1 MQKKINFYI
10 DKFYL
15 YLKTNKKYS
24 INTINAYLTD
34 IEDFNNFTNKGINI
48 ILEDISSYLSHLYN
62 DIKLSKSSI
71 SRKLSSLRSFYNYLV
86 KEEIVNYNYF
96 NDVSNPKRGLVLP
109 KFIKEKDMSNI
120 MEVCSGDNPILE
132 RDRLILELLY
142 STGIRVS
149 ELINIKLT
157 DINFYNN
164 EIKILGKG
172 SKERIVI
179 FNNTCRETL
188 NKFIKDGRKK
198 LYKND
203 TGYLFIGRNNGHIS
217 SKYVRDIINKVKVK
231 AGVEGKITPHVF
243 RHTFATDMLNNGA
256 DLVSVKD
263 LLGHESLNTTSIYT
277 HVTNEQIKK
286 IYEMA
291 HPRAKKE

>member
-1 MQKKINFYI
+1 MKTNYI
-10 DKFYL
+10 DMFYL

-24 INTINAYLTD
+24 RNTINAYLRD
-34 IEDFNNFTNKGINI
+34 IEEFTDFINKVINI
-48 ILEDISSYLSHLYN
+48 TDEDISLYLAHLYN
-62 DIKLSKSSI
+62 DNKLSKSSI
-71 SRKLSSLRSFYNYLV
+71 SRKLSSLRTFYNFLV
-86 KEEIVNYNYF
+86 KEGIIEYNYF
-96 NDVSNPKRGLVLP
+96 VNINNPKKGLVLP
-109 KFIKEKDMSNI
+109 KFINEKDI
-120 MEVCSGDNPILE
+120 TDIFDVCMGDDPILE
-132 RDRLILELLY
+132 RDRLIIEILY

-149 ELINIKLT
+149 ELINIKLS

-179 FNNTCRETL
+179 FNDTCRDAL
-188 NKFIKDGRKK
+188 NKFIKEGRKK
-198 LYKND
+198 LYKKD
-203 TGYLFIGRNNGHIS
+203 SEYLFIGRNNGHIS
-217 SKYVRDIINKVKVK
+217 SKYVRDIINKIKVK
-231 AGVEGKITPHVF
+231 AGIDGKISPHVF

-286 IYEMA
+286 VYEMA

>member
-1 MQKKINFYI
+1 MKTNYI
-10 DKFYL
+10 DMFYL

-24 INTINAYLTD
+24 MNTINAYLRD
-34 IEDFNNFTNKGINI
+34 IEEFTDFINKVINI
-48 ILEDISSYLSHLYN
+48 TDEDISLYLAHLYN
-62 DIKLSKSSI
+62 DNKLSKSSI
-71 SRKLSSLRSFYNYLV
+71 SRKLSSLRTFYNFLV
-86 KEEIVNYNYF
+86 KEGIIEYNYF
-96 NDVSNPKRGLVLP
+96 ININNPKKGLVLP
-109 KFIKEKDMSNI
+109 KFINEKDI
-120 MEVCSGDNPILE
+120 TDIFDVCMGDDPILE
-132 RDRLILELLY
+132 RDRLIIEILY

-149 ELINIKLT
+149 ELINIKLS

-179 FNNTCRETL
+179 FNDTCRDAL
-188 NKFIKDGRKK
+188 NKFIKEGRKK
-198 LYKND
+198 LYKKD
-203 TGYLFIGRNNGHIS
+203 SEYLFIGRNNGHIS
-217 SKYVRDIINKVKVK
+217 SKYVRDIINKIKVK
-231 AGVEGKITPHVF
+231 AGIDGKISPHVF

-286 IYEMA
+286 VYEMA

>member
-1 MQKKINFYI
+1 MKTNYI
-10 DKFYL
+10 DMFYL

-24 INTINAYLTD
+24 MNTINAYLRD
-34 IEDFNNFTNKGINI
+34 IEEFTDFINKVINI
-48 ILEDISSYLSHLYN
+48 TDEDISLYLAHLYN
-62 DIKLSKSSI
+62 DNKLSKSSI
-71 SRKLSSLRSFYNYLV
+71 SRKLSSLRTFYNFLV
-86 KEEIVNYNYF
+86 KEGIIEYNYF
-96 NDVSNPKRGLVLP
+96 VNINNPKKGLVLP
-109 KFIKEKDMSNI
+109 KFINEKDI
-120 MEVCSGDNPILE
+120 TDIFDVCMGDDPILE
-132 RDRLILELLY
+132 RDRLIIEILY

-149 ELINIKLT
+149 ELINIKLS

-179 FNNTCRETL
+179 FNDTCKDAL
-188 NKFIKDGRKK
+188 NKFIKEGRKK
-198 LYKND
+198 LYKKD
-203 TGYLFIGRNNGHIS
+203 SEYLFIGRNNGHIS
-217 SKYVRDIINKVKVK
+217 SKYVRDIINKIKVK
-231 AGVEGKITPHVF
+231 AGVDGKISPHVF

-286 IYEMA
+286 VYEMA

>member
-1 MQKKINFYI
+1 MKTNYI
-10 DKFYL
+10 DMFYL

-24 INTINAYLTD
+24 MNTINAYLRD
-34 IEDFNNFTNKGINI
+34 IEEFTDFINKVINI
-48 ILEDISSYLSHLYN
+48 TDEDISLYLAHLYN
-62 DIKLSKSSI
+62 DNKLSKSSI
-71 SRKLSSLRSFYNYLV
+71 SRKLSSLRTFYNFLV
-86 KEEIVNYNYF
+86 KEGIIEYNYF
-96 NDVSNPKRGLVLP
+96 ININNPKKGLVLP
-109 KFIKEKDMSNI
+109 KFINEKDI
-120 MEVCSGDNPILE
+120 TDIFDVCMGDDPILE
-132 RDRLILELLY
+132 RDRLIIEILY

-149 ELINIKLT
+149 ELINIKLS

-179 FNNTCRETL
+179 FNDTCRDAL
-188 NKFIKDGRKK
+188 NKFIKEGRKK
-198 LYKND
+198 LYKKD
-203 TGYLFIGRNNGHIS
+203 SEYLFIGRNNGHIS
-217 SKYVRDIINKVKVK
+217 SKYVRDIINKIKVK
-231 AGVEGKITPHVF
+231 AGVDGKISPHVF

-286 IYEMA
+286 VYEMA

>member
-1 MQKKINFYI
+1 MQKEIVYYI

-24 INTINAYLTD
+24 NNTINAYLSD
-34 IEDFNNFTNKGINI
+34 IEEFTDFTNKGINI
-48 ILEDISSYLSHLYN
+48 TFEDISSYLSYLYN
-62 DIKLSKSSI
+62 DLKLSKSSI
-71 SRKLSSLRSFYNYLV
+71 GRKLSSLRSFYNYLV
-86 KEEIVNYNYF
+86 KESFINYNYF
-96 NDVSNPKRGLVLP
+96 SDVSNPKKGLVLP
-109 KFIKEKDMSNI
+109 KFINEKDMSNI
-120 MEVCSGDNPILE
+120 MDVCMGDNPILE
-132 RDRLILELLY
+132 RDRLIVELLY

-149 ELINIKLT
+149 ELINIKLN

-179 FNNTCRETL
+179 FNNTCREAL
-188 NKFIKDGRKK
+188 YNFINNGRKA

-217 SKYVRDIINKVKVK
+217 SKYVRDIINKIKVK
-231 AGVEGKITPHVF
+231 AGVEGKISPHVF

-286 IYEMA
+286 VYEMA

>member
-1 MQKKINFYI
+1 MKTNYI
-10 DKFYL
+10 DMFYL

-24 INTINAYLTD
+24 MNTINAYLRD
-34 IEDFNNFTNKGINI
+34 IEEFTDFINKVINI
-48 ILEDISSYLSHLYN
+48 TDEDISLYLAHLYN
-62 DIKLSKSSI
+62 DNKLSKSSI
-71 SRKLSSLRSFYNYLV
+71 SRKLSSLRTFYNFLV
-86 KEEIVNYNYF
+86 KEGIIEYNYF
-96 NDVSNPKRGLVLP
+96 VNINNPKKGLVLP
-109 KFIKEKDMSNI
+109 KFINEKDI
-120 MEVCSGDNPILE
+120 TDIFDVCMGDDPILE
-132 RDRLILELLY
+132 RDRLIIEILY

-149 ELINIKLT
+149 ELINIKLS

-179 FNNTCRETL
+179 FNDTCRDAL
-188 NKFIKDGRKK
+188 NKFIKEGRKK
-198 LYKND
+198 LYKKD
-203 TGYLFIGRNNGHIS
+203 SEYLFIGRNNGHIS
-217 SKYVRDIINKVKVK
+217 SKYVRDIINKIKVK
-231 AGVEGKITPHVF
+231 AGVDGKISPHVF

-286 IYEMA
+286 VYEMA

>member
-1 MQKKINFYI
+1 MKTNYI
-10 DKFYL
+10 DMFYL

-24 INTINAYLTD
+24 MNTINAYLRD
-34 IEDFNNFTNKGINI
+34 IEEFTDFINKVINI
-48 ILEDISSYLSHLYN
+48 TDEDISLYLAHLYN
-62 DIKLSKSSI
+62 DNKLSKSSI
-71 SRKLSSLRSFYNYLV
+71 SRKLSSLRTFYNFLV
-86 KEEIVNYNYF
+86 KEGIIEYNYF
-96 NDVSNPKRGLVLP
+96 ININNPKKGLVLP
-109 KFIKEKDMSNI
+109 KFINEKDI
-120 MEVCSGDNPILE
+120 TDIFDVCMGDDPILE
-132 RDRLILELLY
+132 RDRLIIEILY

-149 ELINIKLT
+149 ELINIKLS

-179 FNNTCRETL
+179 FNDTCKDAL
-188 NKFIKDGRKK
+188 NKFIKEGRKK
-198 LYKND
+198 LYKKD
-203 TGYLFIGRNNGHIS
+203 SEYLFIGRNNGHIS
-217 SKYVRDIINKVKVK
+217 SKYVRDIINKIKVK
-231 AGVEGKITPHVF
+231 AGIDGKISPHVF

-286 IYEMA
+286 VYEMA

>member
-1 MQKKINFYI
+1 MQKDVSIYI

-24 INTINAYLTD
+24 DNTINAYLSD
-34 IEDFNNFTNKGINI
+34 IEEFTCYTNKGINI
-48 ILEDISSYLSHLYN
+48 TFEDISSYLSYLYN
-62 DIKLSKSSI
+62 DMKISKSSI
-71 SRKLSSLRSFYNYLV
+71 GRKLSSLRSFYNYLV
-86 KEEIVNYNYF
+86 KEDIINYNYF
-96 NDVSNPKRGLVLP
+96 NDVSNPKKGLVLP
-109 KFIKEKDMSNI
+109 KFINEKDMSNI
-120 MEVCSGDNPILE
+120 MEVCMGDNPILE
-132 RDRLILELLY
+132 RDRLIVELLY

-149 ELINIKLT
+149 ELINIKLN

-179 FNNTCRETL
+179 FNNTCREAL
-188 NKFIKDGRKK
+188 YNFINNGRKE

-217 SKYVRDIINKVKVK
+217 SKYVRDIINKIKVK
-231 AGVEGKITPHVF
+231 AGVEGKISPHVF

-277 HVTNEQIKK
+277 HITNEQIKK
-286 IYEMA
+286 VYEMA

>member
-1 MQKKINFYI
+1 MKNNYI
-10 DKFYL
+10 DMFYL

-24 INTINAYLTD
+24 INTINAYLRD
-34 IEDFNNFTNKGINI
+34 IEEFTEFIKKVINI
-48 ILEDISSYLSHLYN
+48 TDEDISLYLAHLYN
-62 DIKLSKSSI
+62 DKKLSKSSI
-71 SRKLSSLRSFYNYLV
+71 GRKLSSLRSFYNFLV
-86 KEEIVNYNYF
+86 KNGIIEYNYF
-96 NDVSNPKRGLVLP
+96 VNVNNPKKGLNLP
-109 KFIKEKDMSNI
+109 KFINEKDITNIFNVCMS
-120 MEVCSGDNPILE
+120 DDPILE
-132 RDRLILELLY
+132 RDRLIIEILY

-149 ELINIKLT
+149 ELINIKLS

-179 FNNTCRETL
+179 FNETCREAL
-188 NKFIKDGRKK
+188 DKFINDGRKK
-198 LYKND
+198 IYKKD
-203 TGYLFIGRNNGHIS
+203 SEYLFIGKNNGHIS
-217 SKYVRDIINKVKVK
+217 SKYVRDIINKIKVK
-231 AGVEGKITPHVF
+231 AGVDGKISPHVF

-286 IYEMA
+286 VYEMA

>member
-1 MQKKINFYI
+1 METNYI
-10 DKFYL
+10 DMFYL

-24 INTINAYLTD
+24 MNTINAYLRD
-34 IEDFNNFTNKGINI
+34 IEEFTDFINKVINI
-48 ILEDISSYLSHLYN
+48 TDEDISLYLAHLYN
-62 DIKLSKSSI
+62 DNKLSKSSI
-71 SRKLSSLRSFYNYLV
+71 SRKLSSLRTFYNFLV
-86 KEEIVNYNYF
+86 KEGIIEYNYF
-96 NDVSNPKRGLVLP
+96 VNINNPKKGLVLP
-109 KFIKEKDMSNI
+109 KFINEKDI
-120 MEVCSGDNPILE
+120 TDIFDVCMGDDPTLE
-132 RDRLILELLY
+132 RDRLIIEILY

-149 ELINIKLT
+149 ELINIKLS

-179 FNNTCRETL
+179 FNDTCRDAL
-188 NKFIKDGRKK
+188 NKFIKEGRKK
-198 LYKND
+198 LYKKD
-203 TGYLFIGRNNGHIS
+203 SEYLFIGRNNGHIS
-217 SKYVRDIINKVKVK
+217 SKYVRDIINKIKVK
-231 AGVEGKITPHVF
+231 AGIDGKISPHVF

-286 IYEMA
+286 VYEMA

>member
-1 MQKKINFYI
+1 MQKEINFYI

-172 SKERIVI
+172 NKERIVI

>member
-1 MQKKINFYI
+1 MQKEINFYI

-24 INTINAYLTD
+24 SNTINAYLTD
-34 IEDFNNFTNKGINI
+34 IEEFTNFVNKVTDVTDK
-48 ILEDISSYLSHLYN
+48 EISTYLSYLYN

-71 SRKLSSLRSFYNYLV
+71 GRKLSSLRSFYNYLV
-86 KEEIVNYNYF
+86 KESYINYNYF
-96 NDVSNPKRGLVLP
+96 KDVSNPKKGLNLP
-109 KFIKEKDMSNI
+109 KFIKEKDMINI
-120 MEVCSGDNPILE
+120 MEVCYGDNPILE

-179 FNNTCRETL
+179 FNNTCREAL

>member
-1 MQKKINFYI
+1 MKTNYI
-10 DKFYL
+10 DMFYL

-24 INTINAYLTD
+24 MNTINAYLRD
-34 IEDFNNFTNKGINI
+34 IEEFTDFINKVINI
-48 ILEDISSYLSHLYN
+48 TDEDISLYLAHLYN
-62 DIKLSKSSI
+62 DNKLSKSSI
-71 SRKLSSLRSFYNYLV
+71 SRKLSSLRTFYNFLV
-86 KEEIVNYNYF
+86 KEGIIEYNYF
-96 NDVSNPKRGLVLP
+96 VNINNPKKGLVLP
-109 KFIKEKDMSNI
+109 KFINEKDI
-120 MEVCSGDNPILE
+120 TDIFDVCMGDDPILE
-132 RDRLILELLY
+132 RDRLIIEILY

-149 ELINIKLT
+149 ELINIKLS

-179 FNNTCRETL
+179 FNDTCKDAL
-188 NKFIKDGRKK
+188 NKFIKEGRKK
-198 LYKND
+198 LYKKD
-203 TGYLFIGRNNGHIS
+203 SEYLFIGRNNGHIS
-217 SKYVRDIINKVKVK
+217 SKYVRDIINKIKVK
-231 AGVEGKITPHVF
+231 AGIDGKISPHVF

-286 IYEMA
+286 VYEMA

>member
-1 MQKKINFYI
+1 MKTNYI
-10 DKFYL
+10 DMFYL

-24 INTINAYLTD
+24 MNTINAYLRD
-34 IEDFNNFTNKGINI
+34 IEEFTDFINKVINI
-48 ILEDISSYLSHLYN
+48 TDEDISLYLAHLYN
-62 DIKLSKSSI
+62 DNKLSKSSI
-71 SRKLSSLRSFYNYLV
+71 SRKLSSLRTFYNFLV
-86 KEEIVNYNYF
+86 KEGIIEYNYF
-96 NDVSNPKRGLVLP
+96 VNINNPKKGLVLP
-109 KFIKEKDMSNI
+109 KFINEKDI
-120 MEVCSGDNPILE
+120 TDIFDVCMGDDPILE
-132 RDRLILELLY
+132 RDRLIIEILY

-149 ELINIKLT
+149 ELINIKLS

-179 FNNTCRETL
+179 FNDTCRDAL
-188 NKFIKDGRKK
+188 NKFIKEGRKK
-198 LYKND
+198 LYKKD
-203 TGYLFIGRNNGHIS
+203 SEYLFIGRNNGHIS
-217 SKYVRDIINKVKVK
+217 SKYVRDIINKIKVK
-231 AGVEGKITPHVF
+231 AGIDGKISPHVF

-286 IYEMA
+286 VYEMA

>member
-1 MQKKINFYI
+1 
-10 DKFYL
+10 
-15 YLKTNKKYS
+15 
-24 INTINAYLTD
+24 
-34 IEDFNNFTNKGINI
+34 
-48 ILEDISSYLSHLYN
+48 
-62 DIKLSKSSI
+62 
-71 SRKLSSLRSFYNYLV
+71 
-86 KEEIVNYNYF
+86 
-96 NDVSNPKRGLVLP
+96 
-109 KFIKEKDMSNI
+109 
-120 MEVCSGDNPILE
+120 MEVCNGDNPILE
-132 RDRLILELLY
+132 RDRLIVELLY

-149 ELINIKLT
+149 ELINIKLS

-179 FNNTCRETL
+179 FNSTCREAL
-188 NKFIKDGRKK
+188 NKFITDGRRK
-198 LYKND
+198 LYKKD
-203 TGYLFIGRNNGHIS
+203 SEYLFIGRNNGHIS
-217 SKYVRDIINKVKVK
+217 SKYVRDIINKIKVK
-231 AGVEGKITPHVF
+231 AGVEGKVSPHVF

-286 IYEMA
+286 VYEMA

>member
-1 MQKKINFYI
+1 METNYI
-10 DKFYL
+10 DMFYL

-24 INTINAYLTD
+24 MNTINAYLRD
-34 IEDFNNFTNKGINI
+34 IEEFTDFINKVINI
-48 ILEDISSYLSHLYN
+48 TDEDISLYLAHLYN
-62 DIKLSKSSI
+62 DNKLSKSSI
-71 SRKLSSLRSFYNYLV
+71 SRKLSSLRTFYNFLV
-86 KEEIVNYNYF
+86 KEGIIEYNYF
-96 NDVSNPKRGLVLP
+96 VNINNPKKGLVLP
-109 KFIKEKDMSNI
+109 KFINEKDI
-120 MEVCSGDNPILE
+120 TDIFDVCMGDDPILE
-132 RDRLILELLY
+132 RDRLIIEILY

-149 ELINIKLT
+149 ELINIKLS

-179 FNNTCRETL
+179 FNDTCRDAL
-188 NKFIKDGRKK
+188 NKFIKEGRKK
-198 LYKND
+198 LYKKD
-203 TGYLFIGRNNGHIS
+203 SEYLFIGRNNGHIS
-217 SKYVRDIINKVKVK
+217 SKYVRDIINKIKVK
-231 AGVEGKITPHVF
+231 AGVDGKISPHVF

-286 IYEMA
+286 VYEMA

>member
-1 MQKKINFYI
+1 MKTNYI
-10 DKFYL
+10 DMFYL

-24 INTINAYLTD
+24 MNTINAYLRD
-34 IEDFNNFTNKGINI
+34 IEEFTDFINKVINI
-48 ILEDISSYLSHLYN
+48 TDEDISLYLAHLYN
-62 DIKLSKSSI
+62 DNKLSKSSI
-71 SRKLSSLRSFYNYLV
+71 SRKLSSLRTFYNFLV
-86 KEEIVNYNYF
+86 KEGIIEYNYF
-96 NDVSNPKRGLVLP
+96 VNINNPKKGLVLP
-109 KFIKEKDMSNI
+109 KFINEKDI
-120 MEVCSGDNPILE
+120 TDIFDVCMGDDPILE
-132 RDRLILELLY
+132 RDRLIIEILY

-149 ELINIKLT
+149 ELINIKLS

-179 FNNTCRETL
+179 FNNTCREAL
-188 NKFIKDGRKK
+188 YNFINNGRKE

-217 SKYVRDIINKVKVK
+217 SKYVRDIINKIKVK
-231 AGVEGKITPHVF
+231 AGVEGKISPHVF

-286 IYEMA
+286 VYEMA

>member
-1 MQKKINFYI
+1 MKTNYI
-10 DKFYL
+10 DMFYL

-24 INTINAYLTD
+24 MNTINAYLRD
-34 IEDFNNFTNKGINI
+34 IEEFTDFINKVINI
-48 ILEDISSYLSHLYN
+48 TDEDISLYLAHLYN
-62 DIKLSKSSI
+62 DNKLSKSSI
-71 SRKLSSLRSFYNYLV
+71 SRKLSSLRTFYNFLV
-86 KEEIVNYNYF
+86 KEGIIENNYF
-96 NDVSNPKRGLVLP
+96 VNINNPKKGLVLP
-109 KFIKEKDMSNI
+109 KFINEKDI
-120 MEVCSGDNPILE
+120 TDIFDVCMGDDPILE
-132 RDRLILELLY
+132 RDRLIIEILY

-149 ELINIKLT
+149 ELINIKLS

-172 SKERIVI
+172 NKERIVI
-179 FNNTCRETL
+179 FNDTCRDAL
-188 NKFIKDGRKK
+188 NKFIKEGRKK
-198 LYKND
+198 LYKKD
-203 TGYLFIGRNNGHIS
+203 SEYLFIGRNNGHIS
-217 SKYVRDIINKVKVK
+217 SKYVRDIINKIKVK
-231 AGVEGKITPHVF
+231 AGVDGKISPHVF

-286 IYEMA
+286 VYEMA

>member
-1 MQKKINFYI
+1 MQKEINFYI

-164 EIKILGKG
+164 EIKIIGKG

>member
-1 MQKKINFYI
+1 MQKEINFYI

-24 INTINAYLTD
+24 SNTINAYLTD
-34 IEDFNNFTNKGINI
+34 IEEFTNFVNKVTDVTDK
-48 ILEDISSYLSHLYN
+48 EISTYLSYLYN

-71 SRKLSSLRSFYNYLV
+71 GRKLSSLRSFYNYLV
-86 KEEIVNYNYF
+86 KEDIINYNYF
-96 NDVSNPKRGLVLP
+96 NDVSNPKKGLVLP
-109 KFIKEKDMSNI
+109 KFINEKDMSNI
-120 MEVCSGDNPILE
+120 MEVCMGDNPILE
-132 RDRLILELLY
+132 RDRLIVELLY

-179 FNNTCRETL
+179 FNNTCREAL

-286 IYEMA
+286 VYEMA

>member
-1 MQKKINFYI
+1 MKNNYI
-10 DKFYL
+10 DMFYL

-24 INTINAYLTD
+24 INTINAYLID
-34 IEDFNNFTNKGINI
+34 IEEFTEFIKKVINI
-48 ILEDISSYLSHLYN
+48 TDEDISLYLAHLYN
-62 DIKLSKSSI
+62 DKKLSKSSI

-86 KEEIVNYNYF
+86 KNGIIECNYF
-96 NDVSNPKRGLVLP
+96 VNVNNPKKGLNLP
-109 KFIKEKDMSNI
+109 KFINEKDITNI
-120 MEVCSGDNPILE
+120 FNVCMGDDPILE
-132 RDRLILELLY
+132 RDRLIIELLY

-149 ELINIKLT
+149 ELINIKLS

-179 FNNTCRETL
+179 FNETCREAL
-188 NKFIKDGRKK
+188 DKFINDGRKK
-198 LYKND
+198 IYKKDNK
-203 TGYLFIGRNNGHIS
+203 YLFIGKNNGHIS
-217 SKYVRDIINKVKVK
+217 SKYVRDIINKIKVK
-231 AGVEGKITPHVF
+231 AGVDGKISPHVF

-286 IYEMA
+286 VYEMA

>member
-1 MQKKINFYI
+1 MKTNYI
-10 DKFYL
+10 DMFYL

-24 INTINAYLTD
+24 MNTINAYLRD
-34 IEDFNNFTNKGINI
+34 IEEFTDFINKVINI
-48 ILEDISSYLSHLYN
+48 TDEDISLYLAHLYN
-62 DIKLSKSSI
+62 DNKLSKSSI
-71 SRKLSSLRSFYNYLV
+71 SRKLSSLRTFYNFLV
-86 KEEIVNYNYF
+86 KEGIIEYNYF
-96 NDVSNPKRGLVLP
+96 VNINNPKKGLVLP
-109 KFIKEKDMSNI
+109 KFINEKDI
-120 MEVCSGDNPILE
+120 TDIFDVCMGDDPILE
-132 RDRLILELLY
+132 RDRLIIEILY

-149 ELINIKLT
+149 ELINIKLS

-179 FNNTCRETL
+179 FNDTCRDAL
-188 NKFIKDGRKK
+188 NKFIKEGRKK
-198 LYKND
+198 LYKKD
-203 TGYLFIGRNNGHIS
+203 SEYLFIGRNNGHIS
-217 SKYVRDIINKVKVK
+217 SKYVRDIINKIKVK
-231 AGVEGKITPHVF
+231 AGVEGKISPHVF

-286 IYEMA
+286 VYEMA

>member
-1 MQKKINFYI
+1 MQKEINFYI

-24 INTINAYLTD
+24 SNTINAYLTD
-34 IEDFNNFTNKGINI
+34 IEDFTNFVNKVT
-48 ILEDISSYLSHLYN
+48 DITDKEISTYLSYLYN

-71 SRKLSSLRSFYNYLV
+71 GRKLSSLRSFYNYLV
-86 KEEIVNYNYF
+86 KESYINYNYF
-96 NDVSNPKRGLVLP
+96 KDVSNPKRRLNLP

-120 MEVCSGDNPILE
+120 MEVCYGDNPILE

-179 FNNTCRETL
+179 FNNTCREAL

>member
-1 MQKKINFYI
+1 MQKEIKIYI
-10 DKFYL
+10 DKFYM

-24 INTINAYLTD
+24 NNTINAYLSD
-34 IEDFNNFTNKGINI
+34 IEEFIDYTNKSINI
-48 ILEDISSYLSHLYN
+48 TLEDISSYLSYLYN
-62 DIKLSKSSI
+62 NIKLSKSSI
-71 SRKLSSLRSFYNYLV
+71 GRKLSSLRSFYNYLV
-86 KEEIVNYNYF
+86 KEEIISYNYF
-96 NDVSNPKRGLVLP
+96 NDVRNPKKAVVLP
-109 KFIKEKDMSNI
+109 KFINDKDMSNI
-120 MEVCSGDNPILE
+120 MEVCNGDNPILE
-132 RDRLILELLY
+132 RDRLIVELLF

-149 ELINIKLT
+149 ELINIKLS

-179 FNNTCRETL
+179 FNDTCREAL
-188 NKFIKDGRKK
+188 NKFINDGRKK
-198 LYKND
+198 LYKELNE
-203 TGYLFIGRNNGHIS
+203 YLFVGRNNGHIS
-217 SKYVRDIINKVKVK
+217 SKYIRDIINKIKVQ
-231 AGVEGKITPHVF
+231 AGVNGQISPHVF

-286 IYEMA
+286 VYEMA

>member
-1 MQKKINFYI
+1 METNYI
-10 DKFYL
+10 DMFYL

-24 INTINAYLTD
+24 MNTINAYLRD
-34 IEDFNNFTNKGINI
+34 IEEFTDFINKVINI
-48 ILEDISSYLSHLYN
+48 TDEDISLYLAHLYN
-62 DIKLSKSSI
+62 DNKLSKSSI
-71 SRKLSSLRSFYNYLV
+71 SRKLSSLRTFYNFLV
-86 KEEIVNYNYF
+86 KEGIIEYNYF
-96 NDVSNPKRGLVLP
+96 VNINNPKKGLVLP
-109 KFIKEKDMSNI
+109 KFINEKDI
-120 MEVCSGDNPILE
+120 TDIFDVCMGDDPILE
-132 RDRLILELLY
+132 RDRLIIEILY

-149 ELINIKLT
+149 ELINIKLS

-179 FNNTCRETL
+179 FNDTCRDAL
-188 NKFIKDGRKK
+188 NKFIKEGRKK
-198 LYKND
+198 LYKKD
-203 TGYLFIGRNNGHIS
+203 SEYLFIGRNNGHIS
-217 SKYVRDIINKVKVK
+217 SKYVRDIINKIKVK
-231 AGVEGKITPHVF
+231 AGIDGKISPHVF

-286 IYEMA
+286 VYEMA

>member
-1 MQKKINFYI
+1 MKTNYI
-10 DKFYL
+10 DMFYL

-24 INTINAYLTD
+24 MNTINAYLRD
-34 IEDFNNFTNKGINI
+34 IEEFTDFINKVINI
-48 ILEDISSYLSHLYN
+48 TDEDISLYLAHLYN
-62 DIKLSKSSI
+62 DNKLSKSSI
-71 SRKLSSLRSFYNYLV
+71 SRKLSSLRTFYNFLV
-86 KEEIVNYNYF
+86 KEGIIEYNYF
-96 NDVSNPKRGLVLP
+96 VNINNPKKGLVLP
-109 KFIKEKDMSNI
+109 KFINEKDMSNI
-120 MEVCSGDNPILE
+120 MEVCMGDNPILE
-132 RDRLILELLY
+132 RDRLIVELLY

-149 ELINIKLT
+149 ELINIKLN

-179 FNNTCRETL
+179 FNNTCREAL
-188 NKFIKDGRKK
+188 YNFINNGRKE

-217 SKYVRDIINKVKVK
+217 SKYVRDIINKIKVK
-231 AGVEGKITPHVF
+231 AGVEGKISPHVF

-286 IYEMA
+286 VYEMA

>member
-1 MQKKINFYI
+1 MQKEINFYI

-34 IEDFNNFTNKGINI
+34 IEDFNNFTNKRINI

>member
-1 MQKKINFYI
+1 MQKEINFYI

-24 INTINAYLTD
+24 SNTINAYLTD
-34 IEDFNNFTNKGINI
+34 IEEFTNFVNKVT
-48 ILEDISSYLSHLYN
+48 DITDKEISTYLSYLYN

-71 SRKLSSLRSFYNYLV
+71 GRKLSSLRSFYNYLV
-86 KEEIVNYNYF
+86 KESYINYNYF
-96 NDVSNPKRGLVLP
+96 KDVSNPKKGLNLP

-120 MEVCSGDNPILE
+120 MEVCYGDNPILE

-179 FNNTCRETL
+179 FNNTCREAL